1 MLSDAEQDTLVEM
14 LVATAEVMGEQIRP
28 TAAAY
33 MVTDLATYPL
43 RVLAEALTACR
54 REVKGRL
61 SLAAIMERI
70 DDGHPA
76 PNEAWANAIR
86 AADEAATVVWTEQ
99 TRDSWAVALPLIEAG
114 DKIAARQAFLEVYT
128 RLTKEARAAGRMA
141 VHHASIGFDA
151 SGRDGVLQ
159 QAVAAGHLAH
169 EQVAEHLAL
178 PPASPSFNPVALLAG
193 RVEPTP
199 EADARTR
206 ARLAELAELLGV
218 PPSSAAA

>member
-1 MLSDAEQDTLVEM
+1 MLNDAEQDTLVEM

-76 PNEAWANAIR
+76 PNEAWAVAIR
-86 AADEAATVVWTEQ
+86 ATDEAVTLVWTEQ
-99 TRDSWAVALPLIEAG
+99 TRDAWTAALPLVEEG
-114 DKIAARQAFLEVYT
+114 DKIAARQAFLEVYA
-128 RLTKEARAAGRMA
+128 RLVKGARAVGGCAVYQPSLGHDATARAAALQLA
-141 VHHASIGFDA
+141 VDA
-151 SGRDGVLQ
+151 FGGDGAMGVEVDQ
-159 QAVAAGHLAH
+159 PHRFAVRG
-169 EQVAEHLAL
+169 
-178 PPASPSFNPVALLAG
+178 
-193 RVEPTP
+193 
-199 EADARTR
+199 
-206 ARLAELAELLGV
+206 LGEGV
-218 PPSSAAA
+218 GQR

>member
-76 PNEAWANAIR
+76 PNEAWAVAIR
-86 AADEAATVVWTEQ
+86 ATDEAVTLVWTEQ
-99 TRDSWAVALPLIEAG
+99 TRDAWTAALPLVEEG
-114 DKIAARQAFLEVYT
+114 DKIAARQAFLEVYA
-128 RLTKEARAAGRMA
+128 RLVKSARAVGCCAVYQPSLGHDASARAAALQLAVDAGR
-141 VHHASIGFDA
+141 
-151 SGRDGVLQ
+151 
-159 QAVAAGHLAH
+159 LAH
-169 EQVAEHLAL
+169 QQVAEHLAL
-178 PPASPSFNPVALLAG
+178 PAPTPAFNPLALLAG
-193 RVEPTP
+193 RVEASP
-199 EADARTR
+199 EANERTR
-206 ARLAELAELLGV
+206 KRLAEIAELFG
-218 PPSSAAA
+218 STQDAAA

>member
-33 MVTDLATYPL
+33 MVTDLASYPL

-76 PNEAWANAIR
+76 PNEAWAVAIR
-86 AADEAATVVWTEQ
+86 AADEAVTMVWTEQ
-99 TRDSWAVALPLIEAG
+99 TRDAWTAALPLVEEG
-114 DKIAARQAFLEVYT
+114 DKIAARQAFLEVYA
-128 RLTKEARAAGRMA
+128 RLVKSARAVGGCAVYQPSLGHDASARAAALQLAVDAGR
-141 VHHASIGFDA
+141 
-151 SGRDGVLQ
+151 
-159 QAVAAGHLAH
+159 LAH

-178 PPASPSFNPVALLAG
+178 PSLTPAFNPLALLAG
-193 RVEPTP
+193 RVEASP
-199 EADARTR
+199 EANERTR
-206 ARLAELAELLGV
+206 KHLAEIAELFG
-218 PPSSAAA
+218 PAQDAAA